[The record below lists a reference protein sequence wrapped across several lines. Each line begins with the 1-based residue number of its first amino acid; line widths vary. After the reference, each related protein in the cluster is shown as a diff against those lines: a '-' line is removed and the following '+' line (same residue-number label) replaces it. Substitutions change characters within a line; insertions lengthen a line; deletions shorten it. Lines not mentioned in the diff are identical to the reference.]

1 MVLLLV
7 GIALLMP
14 PLIGVSL
21 VDAKIAG
28 VPAPLIYVFG
38 VWALLIGIASTLAGP
53 LADSDRAPG
62 SPEGD
67 DTGS

>member
-28 VPAPLIYVFG
+28 VPTPLIYVFG
-38 VWALLIGIASTLAGP
+38 VWALLIGIALALAGP
-53 LADSDRAPG
+53 LAESDRAPA
-62 SPEGD
+62 SPEAD
-67 DTGS
+67 DAGR